1 MRRGPLYLP
10 GPLPLAAGDTRR
22 RDPALPPLFPFPNRA
37 KDLGVEE
44 TKPQGVICIA
54 QDSFE

>member
-22 RDPALPPLFPFPNRA
+22 RNPALPPLFPFPNRA
-37 KDLGVEE
+37 KDPELKEKK
-44 TKPQGVICIA
+44 TQGVL
-54 QDSFE
+54 

>member
-10 GPLPLAAGDTRR
+10 GPIPLAAGDTRR

-37 KDLGVEE
+37 KDLGLKDKK
-44 TKPQGVICIA
+44 TQGVI
-54 QDSFE
+54 